1 MRRINCYPILYIFSV
16 FIGIIGGILSG
27 IATGVVNYDDYIHGL
42 HFSFNPY
49 YVTYSIIKTLFF
61 AVIFTSIPAF
71 YGYSVQGGALEV
83 GKASTKAVVDSS
95 IAILL
100 INVILTKILIVMI
113 RAEGVCKSFDKK
125 QVLFDIVPCS
135 KPGKVNMIIGKSGSG
150 KTVLLKS
157 LIGLHTIDAG
167 KIFYDDRDITVMDSK
182 QLKEIRKELGVVFQG
197 GALFDSL
204 SVMENVKFPLNLFST
219 MTEKEKVE
227 RVLFCLNR
235 VNLENV
241 ENLYPAELSGGM
253 KKRVA
258 IARAIVLQPKYLFCD
273 EPNSGLDPLT
283 SIVID
288 NLLSEI
294 THEYNMTTVIN
305 THDMNSVFEIGEK
318 VLFIHEG
325 HKEWEGSNENIM
337 YSDNQALN
345 EFLFH
350 LN

>member
-1 MRRINCYPILYIFSV
+1 
-16 FIGIIGGILSG
+16 
-27 IATGVVNYDDYIHGL
+27 
-42 HFSFNPY
+42 
-49 YVTYSIIKTLFF
+49 
-61 AVIFTSIPAF
+61 
-71 YGYSVQGGALEV
+71 
-83 GKASTKAVVDSS
+83 
-95 IAILL
+95 
-100 INVILTKILIVMI
+100 MI
-113 RAEGVCKSFDKK
+113 QAEGVCKSFDKK
-125 QVLFDIVPCS
+125 EVLSDINAVFE
-135 KPGKVNMIIGKSGSG
+135 PGKVNMIIGKSGSG

-167 KIFYDDRDITVMDSK
+167 RILYDNRDITVMNSK

-204 SVMENVKFPLNLFST
+204 TVLENVKFPLNLFSA
-219 MTEKEKVE
+219 MSEKEKIE
-227 RVLFCLNR
+227 RAIFCLKR

-241 ENLYPAELSGGM
+241 ENLYPAEISGGM

-325 HKEWEGSNENIM
+325 HKEWEGTNENIM
-337 YSDNQALN
+337 YSDNKALN
-345 EFLFH
+345 EFLFSSK
-350 LN
+350 LNKMVREKLRRKC

>member
-1 MRRINCYPILYIFSV
+1 
-16 FIGIIGGILSG
+16 
-27 IATGVVNYDDYIHGL
+27 
-42 HFSFNPY
+42 
-49 YVTYSIIKTLFF
+49 
-61 AVIFTSIPAF
+61 
-71 YGYSVQGGALEV
+71 
-83 GKASTKAVVDSS
+83 
-95 IAILL
+95 
-100 INVILTKILIVMI
+100 
-113 RAEGVCKSFDKK
+113 
-125 QVLFDIVPCS
+125 
-135 KPGKVNMIIGKSGSG
+135 
-150 KTVLLKS
+150 
-157 LIGLHTIDAG
+157 
-167 KIFYDDRDITVMDSK
+167 
-182 QLKEIRKELGVVFQG
+182 
-197 GALFDSL
+197 
-204 SVMENVKFPLNLFST
+204 

-345 EFLFH
+345 EFLFSSK
-350 LN
+350 LNKLVREKLRRKC